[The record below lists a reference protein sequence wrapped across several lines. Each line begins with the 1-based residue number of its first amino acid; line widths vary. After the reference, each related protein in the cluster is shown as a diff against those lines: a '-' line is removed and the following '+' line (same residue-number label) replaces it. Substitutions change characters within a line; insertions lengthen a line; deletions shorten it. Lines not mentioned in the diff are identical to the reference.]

1 MQRLKLVLLA
11 LAVAA
16 LASLGIAAC
25 GDDDDD
31 DGGGGEDVS
40 SASFDLQVG
49 ALVPLTGALSPFGP
63 AGEKAADLANQEA
76 QAALEGTDITL
87 ADLAS
92 VGLGRDG
99 PGRALGRG
107 A

>member
-1 MQRLKLVLLA
+1 M
-11 LAVAA
+11 
-16 LASLGIAAC
+16 
-25 GDDDDD
+25 
-31 DGGGGEDVS
+31 S
-40 SASFDLQVG
+40 SASFDLTVG

-63 AGEKAADLANQEA
+63 AGEKAADLAIQEA

-92 VGLGRDG
+92 ADTETKATSGSNGGGAAHLGGGELPRRTMGLGRDG

-107 A
+107 S